1 MSVVKVGLKTREVT
15 ASAVFA
21 VLTCVGAWASIRL
34 PITPVPITLQ
44 VFFVLL
50 SGAVLGGRL
59 GALSQV
65 MYILLGISGLPVFA
79 GGASGPGVLVGPTG
93 GYLFGFIAG
102 AYVTGWV
109 GHSFS
114 PTSFRKLIL
123 ATLLGLC
130 PIYLMG
136 VIWLWFWL
144 KSTPMSVLIAGILPF
159 LPGDIIKAV
168 ISAYVASRKQVM
180 QIIHHNAL

>member
-1 MSVVKVGLKTREVT
+1 MGLRTREIT
-15 ASAVFA
+15 ASAVFS

-34 PITPVPITLQ
+34 PFSPVPITLQ

-65 MYILLGISGLPVFA
+65 MYILLGVSGLPVFA
-79 GGASGPGVLVGPTG
+79 GGASGPSVLVGPTG

-109 GHSFS
+109 GHSFA
-114 PTSFRKLIL
+114 PTGFRRLIL
-123 ATLLGLC
+123 ATIFGLC
-130 PIYLMG
+130 PIYFMG
-136 VIWLWFWL
+136 VIWLWIWL
-144 KSTPMSVLIAGILPF
+144 KSTSMIVLVAGILPF

-168 ISAYVASRKQVM
+168 VSAYVASRKQLM
-180 QIIHHNAL
+180 QIIHRNTL

>member
-1 MSVVKVGLKTREVT
+1 MGLKTREIT

-34 PITPVPITLQ
+34 PLTPVPITLQ

-102 AYVTGWV
+102 AYVTGWA
-109 GHSFS
+109 GHSIA
-114 PTSFRKLIL
+114 PTGFRRLIL

-130 PIYLMG
+130 PIYLAG

-144 KSTPMSVLIAGILPF
+144 KSTPMIVLIAGILPF

-168 ISAYVASRKQVM
+168 VSAYVASRKQLT
-180 QIIHHNAL
+180 QIIFHNSL

>member
-1 MSVVKVGLKTREVT
+1 MSVVNVRLKTREIT
-15 ASAVFA
+15 AAAVFA
-21 VLTCVGAWASIRL
+21 VLTCVGAWVSIRL

-50 SGAVLGGRL
+50 SGAILAGRL

-65 MYILLGISGLPVFA
+65 MYILLGISGFPVFA
-79 GGASGPGVLVGPTG
+79 GGTSGPGVLVGPTG

-109 GHSFS
+109 GHSFV
-114 PTSFRKLIL
+114 PTGFRKLTL

-130 PIYLMG
+130 PIYLIG
-136 VIWLWFWL
+136 VLWLWFWL
-144 KSTPMSVLIAGILPF
+144 KSTPMNVLIAGILPF

-168 ISAYVASRKQVM
+168 ISAYVASRKHVI
-180 QIIHHNAL
+180 QIIHQNAS